1 MELVSI
7 QLCQDAG
14 QWKGRKREK
23 QRFMGLREDI
33 FLRWQSWERLGFEGG
48 VECGVKWKMFSYVWL
63 FESPWIVVQG
73 ILQANTG
80 VGSLSLLQGIFPT
93 QGSNP
98 GLQHCRQILYH
109 LTHQGQGINKTA
121 SYSNRK
127 SSGSLVNSQL
137 LTAGLSHI
145 KITGDIAFLERG
157 YCYWKEDS
165 PLN

>member
-1 MELVSI
+1 MPFPPSKARFLTIVLSCSVVSDSVTPMD
-7 QLCQDAG
+7 C
-14 QWKGRKREK
+14 
-23 QRFMGLREDI
+23 
-33 FLRWQSWERLGFEGG
+33 
-48 VECGVKWKMFSYVWL
+48 
-63 FESPWIVVQG
+63 
-73 ILQANTG
+73 ILL
-80 VGSLSLLQGIFPT
+80 GSLSKGFSRQEYWSGLYALLQGNLQT

-137 LTAGLSHI
+137 STAGLSHI

-157 YCYWKEDS
+157 YCYCKEDS

>member
-1 MELVSI
+1 MKTTLRCIQTQILSHGTLVKISLLKINFFIKRNKLVMWAQSLNRVRPSVTPQTVAHQDPLSME
-7 QLCQDAG
+7 
-14 QWKGRKREK
+14 
-23 QRFMGLREDI
+23 F
-33 FLRWQSWERLGFEGG
+33 
-48 VECGVKWKMFSYVWL
+48 
-63 FESPWIVVQG
+63 
-73 ILQANTG
+73 LQARILEW
-80 VGSLSLLQGIFPT
+80 VAMPSLQGIFPT

-157 YCYWKEDS
+157 YCYCKEDS